1 MTLTLIT
8 SGIKQQKVQIQITS
22 PHDPLILYM
31 LDISE
36 VEFHQIKKEQSL
48 LIDFQ
53 NFPSFLMQM
62 LELCNEDESKKFT
75 CILHKTS
82 LYEALLVVQERTDF
96 RELNHL
102 ILRVNQANDTIVK
115 KFLGALSMEFKSK
128 YEDTLNSFN
137 NLTVNVENLNKENLD
152 LKEKMQKNI
161 QEQKNSEDNLINE
174 KNNEINKVKEN
185 LFQESKNQIEQLE
198 KEKNSKINDLE
209 NKILS
214 LQSSIEELTKEK
226 QELKDNKIKLELNHK
241 DLEGKNAISN
251 TEINVYKE
259 DILKLREDNSNLN
272 QKRFKQEK
280 EITELIF
287 KLQNAEKQ

>member
-53 NFPSFLMQM
+53 NFPSFLIQM

-137 NLTVNVENLNKENLD
+137 NLTVNVDNLNKENLD
-152 LKEKMQKNI
+152 LKKKY
-161 QEQKNSEDNLINE
+161 
-174 KNNEINKVKEN
+174 
-185 LFQESKNQIEQLE
+185 
-198 KEKNSKINDLE
+198 
-209 NKILS
+209 
-214 LQSSIEELTKEK
+214 
-226 QELKDNKIKLELNHK
+226 LKYSRAKK
-241 DLEGKNAISN
+241 
-251 TEINVYKE
+251 
-259 DILKLREDNSNLN
+259 
-272 QKRFKQEK
+272 F
-280 EITELIF
+280 
-287 KLQNAEKQ
+287 

>member
-1 MTLTLIT
+1 MTIT
-8 SGIKQQKVQIQITS
+8 IISSGIKQQKVQIQITS

-31 LDISE
+31 LDITE

-53 NFPSFLMQM
+53 NFPSFLNQM
-62 LELCNEDESKKFT
+62 LDLCKEDELKKFT

-82 LYEALLVVQERTDF
+82 IYEALLVIQERTDF

-115 KFLGALSMEFKSK
+115 KFLGALSLEFKSK
-128 YEDTLNSFN
+128 YEDTLNNFN
-137 NLTVNVENLNKENLD
+137 NLSVNVDDLNKENAD
-152 LKEKMQKNI
+152 LKELIQKNI
-161 QEQKNSEDNLINE
+161 QEQKNLEDNLLNE
-174 KNNEINKVKEN
+174 KNNEINQIKEN
-185 LFQESKNQIEQLE
+185 LFQESKNKIEEME
-198 KEKNSKINDLE
+198 KEKNLKINDLE
-209 NKILS
+209 NKISS
-214 LQSSIEELTKEK
+214 LQKSIEEITKEK
-226 QELKDNKIKLELNHK
+226 QELEDNKMKLELNYK

-272 QKRFKQEK
+272 QKSFKQEK
-280 EITELIF
+280 EITELTF
-287 KLQNAEKQ
+287 KLQRKK